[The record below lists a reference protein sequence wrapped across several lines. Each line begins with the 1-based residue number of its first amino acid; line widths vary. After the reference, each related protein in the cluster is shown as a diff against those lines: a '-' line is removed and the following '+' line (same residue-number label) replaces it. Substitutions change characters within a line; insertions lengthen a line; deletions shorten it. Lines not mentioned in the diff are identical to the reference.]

1 MSADRR
7 SGRSERAGRPGRAG
21 AERSARPG
29 TRRQARPD
37 QAREARVDEPGQ
49 GAERDRDGR
58 QDQRRPADS
67 AAKAGPAPKKS
78 RRTRRPKVRRVRNRK
93 PILLTA
99 LAVVV
104 VVGLGVAAWFTPVL
118 SARKITVVGNV
129 GVSSDEILSALA
141 VPVGKPL
148 LRIDTGAAA
157 QRVASIAKVDHARV
171 ERAYPSTVRV
181 TVVERAPAVFYDAPE
196 GTHLMDASGVAY
208 AIEPAPPGV
217 PRLKTEHPGRDDPAT
232 VDALAAVT
240 ALPPELR
247 GQVTEVAVGSLD
259 DIRLALTDDRQL
271 IWGSAAN
278 SARKAAI
285 APPLLSQ
292 PGKVYDVS
300 SPDLPTIR

>member
-7 SGRSERAGRPGRAG
+7 PGRSARAGRRGRAE

-29 TRRQARPD
+29 TRRQPRPD
-37 QAREARVDEPGQ
+37 QPRREAPPDESDAAVGPEPGE
-49 GAERDRDGR
+49 GADR
-58 QDQRRPADS
+58 RRPAG
-67 AAKAGPAPKKS
+67 AKAAPAQKKA
-78 RRTRRPKVRRVRNRK
+78 RPRRRPKVRRGPGRK
-93 PILLTA
+93 PILLTS

-104 VVGLGVAAWFTPVL
+104 LVGLGVAAWFTPVL
-118 SARKITVVGNV
+118 AARTISVVGNV
-129 GVSSDEILSALA
+129 GVSSDEVLTALA
-141 VPVGKPL
+141 IPVGKPL

-171 ERAYPSTVRV
+171 ERVYPSTLRV
-181 TVVERAPAVFYDAPE
+181 TVVERTPAVFYDAPE

-217 PRLKTEHPGRDDPAT
+217 PRLKTDRPGREDPRT
-232 VDALAAVT
+232 VDALAALT
-240 ALPPELR
+240 SLPPDLR
-247 GQVTEVAVGSLD
+247 GQVTEVTVGSLD

-271 IWGSAAN
+271 IWGSAAS

>member
-7 SGRSERAGRPGRAG
+7 PGRSERAGRPGRAG

-37 QAREARVDEPGQ
+37 QTRREDVPDESGAPVGQEPVDGS
-49 GAERDRDGR
+49 DRP
-58 QDQRRPADS
+58 RPA
-67 AAKAGPAPKKS
+67 AAKAAPGQKKG
-78 RRTRRPKVRRVRNRK
+78 RPRRRPQVRRGPRRK
-93 PILLTA
+93 PVLLAA

-104 VVGLGVAAWFTPVL
+104 LVGVGIAAWFTPVL
-118 SARKITVVGNV
+118 SARTIAVVGNV
-129 GVSSDEILSALA
+129 GVPSDEVLAALA
-141 VPVGKPL
+141 IPVGKPL

-157 QRVASIAKVDHARV
+157 QRVAGIAKVDHARV
-171 ERAYPSTVRV
+171 ERVYPSTLRV
-181 TVVERAPAVFYDAPE
+181 TVVERTPAVFYDAPE

-217 PRLKTEHPGRDDPAT
+217 PRLKADRPSRDDPRT
-232 VDALAAVT
+232 VDALAALT
-240 ALPPELR
+240 SLPPDLR
-247 GQVTEVAVGSLD
+247 GQVTEVTVGSLD
-259 DIRLALTDDRQL
+259 DIRLSLTDDRQL
-271 IWGSAAN
+271 IWGSAAS